1 MGSFS
6 IWHWLIV
13 LAIVVVIFGT
23 KKLRNIGGDL
33 GGAIKSFK
41 DSMKTEDEAKK
52 EEAAKQE
59 EPKKISSRVVEGEV
73 TARKTGKQRKR
84 PGLMGGV
91 ATAVFD
97 VPSELV
103 VISLIAWSY
112 SARSACRKR
121 RAPPAAGPHASVAL
135 SKT

>member
-52 EEAAKQE
+52 EEATKQE

-73 TARKTGKQRKR
+73 TARKTARKT
-84 PGLMGGV
+84 V
-91 ATAVFD
+91 KKKA
-97 VPSELV
+97 
-103 VISLIAWSY
+103 
-112 SARSACRKR
+112 
-121 RAPPAAGPHASVAL
+121 
-135 SKT
+135 